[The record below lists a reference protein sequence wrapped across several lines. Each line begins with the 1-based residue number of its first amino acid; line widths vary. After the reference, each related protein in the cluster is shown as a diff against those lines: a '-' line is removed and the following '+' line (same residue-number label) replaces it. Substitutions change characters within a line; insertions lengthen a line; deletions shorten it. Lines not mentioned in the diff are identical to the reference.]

1 MKAEAAPRPEKIQ
14 PSTRVEVTYHAR
26 GFSRSSKLFWT
37 IVHHHATLTEHERMA
52 RIQTGLEHHWLPA
65 VKAEFHMTYPVLAC
79 LANVSSST
87 LERRLKS
94 KSPLDSVASERFDR
108 LAQVAVL
115 AEDVF
120 EDKDIASK
128 WMATA
133 NDALGGE
140 TPLALCSTEL
150 GGRQVRRV
158 LHAIEWGGVA

>member
-1 MKAEAAPRPEKIQ
+1 MKAEAAPRPKKAK
-14 PSTRVEVTYHAR
+14 PSIRVEIYRTAR
-26 GFSRSSKLFWT
+26 DASRRIEQFWT
-37 IVHHHATLTEHERMA
+37 IVHHHATLTEHERLA
-52 RIQTGLEHHWLPA
+52 RIQSGLEHHWLPA
-65 VKAEFHMTYPVLAC
+65 VKAEFHMTYQVLAG

-120 EDKDIASK
+120 EGKDIASK
-128 WMATA
+128 WIATA

-150 GGRQVRRV
+150 GARQVRRV